1 LIRASRA
8 PPHSVLGPRPRS
20 STSLSFPRF
29 LRSSVRPLEVGPPS
43 RRKLGH
49 RQGHRRRRG
58 RIPPRPRSFRIPPRR
73 VTPSPS
79 FEYSNPST
87 TNHYNPIQAMASHPL
102 KRGAPRSSNSSFVS
116 SHVFST
122 DSSAAPPTAAAMA
135 GNRRQYDSLSPD
147 IDINPSD
154 SGDHDPDATG
164 GGDVG
169 DEDDSPD
176 DELSGG
182 YDDDGGTYD
191 EYDDLNSEAEEYYN
205 SGASELVTTVR
216 GDGYGGG
223 GSGHHGAKTSLQS
236 HNYEPDESEV
246 WRAYVA
252 QQHFSNRGQWWT
264 TGKLRALRRWGL
276 TLVVG
281 VLQAVIA
288 VACNFA
294 SKRLGEIKY
303 DHVYDLLELQTLKRH
318 GMEASGTGEG
328 AGSGGEDLYY
338 TADGY
343 LDMNQDGV
351 PDAEQGGAGEGSGAS
366 ADLADHWYNFGGS
379 PFLAF
384 LFYQTVFAFLASIFV
399 YIEPV
404 SGGSGIPEVKCFLNG
419 IDLPRI
425 VRVKTL
431 VCKVVGVTFSVA
443 AGLPVGKEGPMVHS
457 GSVVAAGISQGRT
470 KFWGV
475 DTSFSKFSDF
485 RNDREKRDF
494 VACGAAAGVASAF
507 GAPIGGVLFSLEE
520 GASYWSTKL
529 TWRAFFCA
537 MVTFGSLLALKGRE
551 GHWGQSNVSKLFSFG
566 EFTSIGDGSTNY
578 KVWELLLFI
587 LIGCLGGLIGACFNA
602 GNEHLTIWRMKNVN
616 YSKKRRMVEVIVMSV
631 LVTTVSFLMPLL
643 WGRCTELPTDMQD
656 WTNQEKDLVNNLVAF
671 NCIPGKQY
679 NEVASLFLIEA
690 DVAIRQLF
698 HFRETGETDSSTF
711 SSTAL
716 FLFFIPYI
724 TLASLVYGIAIPS
737 GLFVPSLLSGAAFG
751 RLFGH
756 LLHKLDH
763 TSGTFADS
771 GTYALMGAAAVL
783 GGMARMTI
791 SLTVIL
797 LEATGN
803 MQYVL
808 PLMMTLMAAR
818 FTGNVFNE
826 GLYDIHIHLKHIPFL
841 EPEVPTI
848 AERHEIVAGQVMS
861 TEVKCLRPVERVG
874 IVYDLLKNIQHSNF
888 PIVDTASSGT
898 LYGTASRSVLCT
910 LLQRRAFGQPHH
922 LNNGQYRANSDGGAD
937 YAELLGPKRLS
948 PLVQWDTIERVYP
961 NYPTID
967 DVQLRPGD
975 RNCWL
980 DLRPYANTAPYTINE
995 TASIQVSPW
1004 RKIGL
1009 GIDPFAHE
1017 QLPVPKLISPPKHCS
1032 APTACSAPL
1041 ASASCAWSTTT
1052 TR

>member
-1 LIRASRA
+1 
-8 PPHSVLGPRPRS
+8 
-20 STSLSFPRF
+20 
-29 LRSSVRPLEVGPPS
+29 
-43 RRKLGH
+43 
-49 RQGHRRRRG
+49 
-58 RIPPRPRSFRIPPRR
+58 
-73 VTPSPS
+73 
-79 FEYSNPST
+79 
-87 TNHYNPIQAMASHPL
+87 MASHPL
-102 KRGAPRSSNSSFVS
+102 KRENRPSHPPSHSN
-116 SHVFST
+116 HQQT
-122 DSSAAPPTAAAMA
+122 PA
-135 GNRRQYDSLSPD
+135 YDSLSHT
-147 IDINPSD
+147 NPNNTD
-154 SGDHDPDATG
+154 SNEDYHDEYSHDLS
-164 GGDVG
+164 
-169 DEDDSPD
+169 ES
-176 DELSGG
+176 LSGG
-182 YDDDGGTYD
+182 FNQDGDGYD
-191 EYDDLNSEAEEYYN
+191 EYDDLNSEAQEYYH

-223 GSGHHGAKTSLQS
+223 GEGNSHGPRPPSSLQS

-264 TGKLRALRRWGL
+264 TGKLRSLKRWGL
-276 TLVVG
+276 TMVVG
-281 VLQAVIA
+281 VIQAFIA
-288 VACNFA
+288 VTCNVA

-303 DHVYDLLELQTLKRH
+303 DHVYDLLEYHALQKNSE
-318 GMEASGTGEG
+318 GGNSGASEG
-328 AGSGGEDLYY
+328 GDYSYY
-338 TADGY
+338 TTDGY
-343 LDMNQDGV
+343 LDMNQDGI
-351 PDAEQGGAGEGSGAS
+351 PDSEQTSSAETANIS
-366 ADLADHWYNFGGS
+366 DYWFNFGNS

-384 LFYQTVFAFLASIFV
+384 LFYQTVFAFCATVFV

-404 SGGSGIPEVKCFLNG
+404 SAGSGIPEVKCFLNG

-425 VRVKTL
+425 MAFKTL
-431 VCKVVGVTFSVA
+431 VCKVIGVTFSVA

-475 DTSFSKFSDF
+475 DTSFAKFSDF

-494 VACGAAAGVASAF
+494 VACGAAAGVAAAF
-507 GAPIGGVLFSLEE
+507 GAPIGGVLFALEE

-537 MVTFGSLLALKGRE
+537 MITLGTLFTIENQNS
-551 GHWGQSNVSKLFSFG
+551 HWGKANVGKLFSFG
-566 EFTSIGDGSTNY
+566 EFISTSDGSANFS
-578 KVWELLLFI
+578 VWELLLFI

-616 YSKKRRMVEVIVMSV
+616 HSKKRRLVEVVVMSI
-631 LVTTVSFLMPLL
+631 LVTTVSFVMPLL
-643 WGRCTELPTDMQD
+643 WGKCTELPTDMQD
-656 WTNQEKDLVNNLVAF
+656 WTNQEKELVGSLVPF
-671 NCIPGKQY
+671 NCIPGKEY
-679 NEVASLFLIEA
+679 NEVASLFFCEA

-698 HFRETGETDSSTF
+698 HFRETGESDAATF
-711 SSTAL
+711 SSAAL

-724 TLASLVYGIAIPS
+724 TMAAMVYGIAVPS
-737 GLFVPSLLSGAAFG
+737 GLFVPSLLAGAAFG

-874 IVYDLLKNIQHSNF
+874 VVYDLLMSVGHGNF

-898 LYGTASRSVLCT
+898 LYGTASRSMLCT
-910 LLQRRAFGQPHH
+910 LLQRRAFGQPHDV
-922 LNNGQYRANSDGGAD
+922 NNGHYHANSDGSTD
-937 YAELLGPKRLS
+937 YGELLGPKRLS

-961 NYPTID
+961 RYPTID

-995 TASIQVSPW
+995 TASIQ
-1004 RKIGL
+1004 RTYRLFRTLGL
-1009 GIDPFAHE
+1009 RFICVVNHNNQVVGIITRVDLLPESLSDSIMRGRNAHL
-1017 QLPVPKLISPPKHCS
+1017 QGGFS
-1032 APTACSAPL
+1032 
-1041 ASASCAWSTTT
+1041 
-1052 TR
+1052 

>member
-1 LIRASRA
+1 M
-8 PPHSVLGPRPRS
+8 V
-20 STSLSFPRF
+20 
-29 LRSSVRPLEVGPPS
+29 
-43 RRKLGH
+43 
-49 RQGHRRRRG
+49 
-58 RIPPRPRSFRIPPRR
+58 
-73 VTPSPS
+73 
-79 FEYSNPST
+79 
-87 TNHYNPIQAMASHPL
+87 
-102 KRGAPRSSNSSFVS
+102 
-116 SHVFST
+116 
-122 DSSAAPPTAAAMA
+122 
-135 GNRRQYDSLSPD
+135 
-147 IDINPSD
+147 
-154 SGDHDPDATG
+154 
-164 GGDVG
+164 
-169 DEDDSPD
+169 
-176 DELSGG
+176 
-182 YDDDGGTYD
+182 
-191 EYDDLNSEAEEYYN
+191 
-205 SGASELVTTVR
+205 
-216 GDGYGGG
+216 
-223 GSGHHGAKTSLQS
+223 
-236 HNYEPDESEV
+236 
-246 WRAYVA
+246 
-252 QQHFSNRGQWWT
+252 
-264 TGKLRALRRWGL
+264 
-276 TLVVG
+276 
-281 VLQAVIA
+281 
-288 VACNFA
+288 CNFA
-294 SKRLGEIKY
+294 SKRLGEVKY
-303 DHVYDLLELQTLKRH
+303 DHVYDLLEYNTLTK
-318 GMEASGTGEG
+318 SGSESSPSG
-328 AGSGGEDLYY
+328 AGGEDYSYY

-343 LDMNQDGV
+343 LDMNQDGI
-351 PDAEQGGAGEGSGAS
+351 PDSEQSSSSNGEGANLS
-366 ADLADHWYNFGGS
+366 DYWFNFGNS

-384 LFYQTVFAFLASIFV
+384 LFYQTLFALCAAVFV

-425 VRVKTL
+425 VRFKTL

-537 MVTFGSLLALKGRE
+537 MITLGTLFGIRNQDSK
-551 GHWGQSNVSKLFSFG
+551 WGQANVGKLFSFG
-566 EFTSIGDGSTNY
+566 EFTSIGDGSSNFS
-578 KVWELLLFI
+578 VWELLLFI

-616 YSKKRRMVEVIVMSV
+616 FSKKRRLIEVLVMSV
-631 LVTTVSFLMPLL
+631 LVTTVSFVMPLL

-656 WTNQEKDLVNNLVAF
+656 WTNQEKELVGNLVPF
-671 NCIPGKQY
+671 NCIPGKEY
-679 NEVASLFLIEA
+679 NEVASLFFCEA

-711 SSTAL
+711 SSAAL
-716 FLFFIPYI
+716 FLFFIPYV
-724 TLASLVYGIAIPS
+724 TLASLVYGIAVPS
-737 GLFVPSLLSGAAFG
+737 GLFVPSLLAGAAFG

-874 IVYDLLKNIQHSNF
+874 IVYDLLKSVGHGNF

-898 LYGTASRSVLCT
+898 LYGTASRAMLCT
-910 LLQRRAFGQPHH
+910 LLQRRAFGQPHDV
-922 LNNGQYRANSDGGAD
+922 NNGHYHSNTDGSVD

-961 NYPTID
+961 RYPTID
-967 DVQLRPGD
+967 DVQLRHGD

-995 TASIQVSPW
+995 TASIQVCMCVCLLSYPM
-1004 RKIGL
+1004 
-1009 GIDPFAHE
+1009 
-1017 QLPVPKLISPPKHCS
+1017 
-1032 APTACSAPL
+1032 
-1041 ASASCAWSTTT
+1041 
-1052 TR
+1052 

>member
-1 LIRASRA
+1 
-8 PPHSVLGPRPRS
+8 
-20 STSLSFPRF
+20 
-29 LRSSVRPLEVGPPS
+29 
-43 RRKLGH
+43 
-49 RQGHRRRRG
+49 
-58 RIPPRPRSFRIPPRR
+58 
-73 VTPSPS
+73 
-79 FEYSNPST
+79 
-87 TNHYNPIQAMASHPL
+87 MASHPL
-102 KRGAPRSSNSSFVS
+102 KRNNTPRTSNQAPGGGTR
-116 SHVFST
+116 
-122 DSSAAPPTAAAMA
+122 
-135 GNRRQYDSLSPD
+135 RRQQYDALPLPGVGGNNVGGTAPD
-147 IDINPSD
+147 D
-154 SGDHDPDATG
+154 
-164 GGDVG
+164 
-169 DEDDSPD
+169 DEDDEGLSDEYSD
-176 DELSGG
+176 DDDDDGLSGG
-182 YDDDGGTYD
+182 YDD
-191 EYDDLNSEAEEYYN
+191 YDDLNSEAREYYD

-223 GSGHHGAKTSLQS
+223 GEGVHAPGGGYKSSLQS

-252 QQHFSNRGQWWT
+252 QQHFANRGQWWT
-264 TGKLRALRRWGL
+264 TGKLRALKRWGL

-281 VLQAVIA
+281 VLQAIIA
-288 VACNFA
+288 VTCNFA
-294 SKRLGEIKY
+294 SKRLSMIKY
-303 DHVYDLLELQTLKRH
+303 DHVYDLLEYGTLARN
-318 GMEASGTGEG
+318 GMLRSGDGGGGGGGGASTEEY
-328 AGSGGEDLYY
+328 SYY

-343 LDMNQDGV
+343 LDMDQDGV
-351 PDAEQGGAGEGSGAS
+351 SDAEQEGADGAV
-366 ADLADHWYNFGGS
+366 DLSEYWFNFWNS

-384 LFYQTVFAFLASIFV
+384 LFYQTAFALAASLFV

-425 VRVKTL
+425 VRFKTL

-457 GSVVAAGISQGRT
+457 GSVVASGISQGRT

-507 GAPIGGVLFSLEE
+507 GAPVGGVLFSLEE

-537 MVTFGSLLALKGRE
+537 MITLGTLYGIRNQDSQ
-551 GHWGQSNVSKLFSFG
+551 WGLVNVDKLFSFG
-566 EFTSIGDGSTNY
+566 EFTSIGAGSSNFS
-578 KVWELLLFI
+578 VWELLLFI

-616 YSKKRRMVEVIVMSV
+616 HSKRRRLVEVLVMSV
-631 LVTTVSFLMPLL
+631 LVTTVSFVMPLL

-656 WTNQEKDLVNNLVAF
+656 WTNQEKDLVANLVPF
-671 NCIPGKQY
+671 NCIPGKEY
-679 NEVASLFLIEA
+679 NEVASLFFCEA

-698 HFRETGETDSSTF
+698 HFRETGETDASTF
-711 SSTAL
+711 SSAAL

-724 TLASLVYGIAIPS
+724 TLASLVYGIAVPS
-737 GLFVPSLLSGAAFG
+737 GLFVPSLLAGAAFG

-826 GLYDIHIHLKHIPFL
+826 GLYDIHIHLKHIPFM

-874 IVYDLLKNIQHSNF
+874 IVYDLLKNAKHANF

-898 LYGTASRSVLCT
+898 LYGTASRSMLCT
-910 LLQRRAFGQPHH
+910 LLQRRAFGQPHDI
-922 LNNGQYRANSDGGAD
+922 NNGHYHSTADGNVD

-961 NYPTID
+961 RYPTID

-995 TASIQVSPW
+995 TASIQ
-1004 RKIGL
+1004 RTYRLFRTLGL
-1009 GIDPFAHE
+1009 RFLCVVNHNNQVVGIITRVNLLPQSLSDAIMRGRNAHMM
-1017 QLPVPKLISPPKHCS
+1017 
-1032 APTACSAPL
+1032 
-1041 ASASCAWSTTT
+1041 
-1052 TR
+1052 